1 MIELIAKIVRVLNSE
16 TEPSQISLAV
26 CFAMII
32 GFTPLMSPHNLIVLL
47 LICIL
52 RVNLSAFIVTW
63 GIFSGL
69 AYLLDPIFHGIGL
82 AVLSAESLQPLWT
95 GFYNNIWLRLSNF
108 NNTLVMGSLIFS
120 LVLFVPLL
128 LGLNF
133 GIRTYRSRVLDWLKK
148 TRIAQ
153 ALSASRFY
161 HIYQTVSGWGGRS

>member
-1 MIELIAKIVRVLNSE
+1 MIELIARIVRVLNSE

-26 CFAMII
+26 CLAMII
-32 GFTPLMSPHNLIVLL
+32 GVTPLMSPHNLIVLL

-69 AYLLDPIFHGIGL
+69 AYLLDPTFHGIGL
-82 AVLSAESLQPLWT
+82 AVLSAESLQPMWT

-153 ALSASRFY
+153 VLSASKFY

>member
-1 MIELIAKIVRVLNSE
+1 MIDLIARIVKVLNSE

-32 GFTPLMSPHNLIVLL
+32 GFTPLMSLHNVIILL
-47 LICIL
+47 LVCVL

-69 AYLLDPIFHGIGL
+69 AYLLDPLFHKIGL
-82 AVLSAESLQPLWT
+82 SVLSAKSLQPLWT
-95 GFYNNIWLRLSNF
+95 SFYNTIWLRLGNF
-108 NNTLVMGSLIFS
+108 NNTVVMGSLIFS
-120 LVLFVPLL
+120 LVLFVPVL

-133 GIRTYRSRVLDWLKK
+133 SIRTYRSRVLDWLKK